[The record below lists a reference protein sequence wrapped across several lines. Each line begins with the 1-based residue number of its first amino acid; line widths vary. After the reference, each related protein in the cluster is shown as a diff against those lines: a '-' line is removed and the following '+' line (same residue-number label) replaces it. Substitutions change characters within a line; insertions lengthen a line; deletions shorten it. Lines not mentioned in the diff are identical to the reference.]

1 MSGLLGI
8 WFSRVMILVTGAGG
22 YLGGRVVEECKRNNI
37 PVIGIYS
44 KDRKNE
50 RACDLLNPNDVKY
63 LLDDITPKRIIH
75 CAASVPKITKDNV
88 EGGYQDK
95 KSAKDNY
102 QMTLNLVNNAKCP
115 IVFTSS
121 MTVYDKGSDE
131 LDRPVQEKD
140 ANIAPTNSEYALG
153 KWLTECMLKE
163 KSQYGVVALR
173 LPGLF
178 GTPRFNGIIYNAARA
193 FLLGKPFTL
202 NEPVPLWAT
211 MEVGDAARACIKTAQ
226 VKYFP
231 RYKVVNVGYNG
242 KFSIDYAI
250 SLIAEICNT
259 SWKCEIVNIP
269 VFEMDLN
276 AYKKFLKIDSIDFK
290 NRVRCFIQEIKSE
303 IL

>member
-1 MSGLLGI
+1 
-8 WFSRVMILVTGAGG
+8 MILVTGASG
-22 YLGGRVVEECKRNNI
+22 YLGGRIVEECKKSNILVTGVSLKNKKNN
-37 PVIGIYS
+37 V
-44 KDRKNE
+44 KCN
-50 RACDLLNPNDVKY
+50 LLNYEDVKCM
-63 LLDDITPKRIIH
+63 LNDIKPKSIIH
-75 CAASVPKITKDNV
+75 CAASVPKITKDNI

-95 KSAKDNY
+95 KSAKRNY
-102 QMTLNLVNNAKCP
+102 LMTLNLIDNAKCP
-115 IVFTSS
+115 IIFTSS
-121 MTVYDKGSDE
+121 MTVYDVGSDE
-131 LDRPVQEKD
+131 LGRAVQEED
-140 ANIAPTNSEYALG
+140 ADIKPTNSEYAIG
-153 KWLTECMLKE
+153 KWLTESMLEE
-163 KSQYGVVALR
+163 KSQYGVVVLR

-178 GTPRFNGIIYNAARA
+178 GMPRFDGVMYNAAKA
-193 FLLGKPFTL
+193 FILGKSFTL
-202 NEPVPLWAT
+202 NEPLPLWST